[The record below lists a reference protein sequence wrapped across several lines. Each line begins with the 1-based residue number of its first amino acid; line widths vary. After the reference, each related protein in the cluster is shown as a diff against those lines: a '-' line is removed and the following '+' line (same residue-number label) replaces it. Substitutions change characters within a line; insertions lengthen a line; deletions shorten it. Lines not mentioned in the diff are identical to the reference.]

1 MATGH
6 AVPRH
11 YAGDGGFSLGSVRT
25 VHSLG
30 FGVALAIWF

>member
-1 MATGH
+1 MATGLTLTK
-6 AVPRH
+6 H
-11 YAGDGGFSLGSVRT
+11 YAGDGGFSLGLVLR